1 MLLANKLIG
10 FQFSFGQ
17 VAEDT
22 FIALL
27 SFAFFNQKKKMIV
40 DCVDDFSIFQI
51 FNLCVLFEEAKT
63 DHGFIART
71 SRLLAVYHL
80 WSYSTSKSLF

>member
-1 MLLANKLIG
+1 
-10 FQFSFGQ
+10 
-17 VAEDT
+17 
-22 FIALL
+22 
-27 SFAFFNQKKKMIV
+27 
-40 DCVDDFSIFQI
+40 
-51 FNLCVLFEEAKT
+51 LCVLFEEAKT

>member
-22 FIALL
+22 YRVVVFC
-27 SFAFFNQKKKMIV
+27 FFHPKKKKNV
-40 DCVDDFSIFQI
+40 VDDFSIFQI
-51 FNLCVLFEEAKT
+51 FNLCVLFEEQKQT
-63 DHGFIART
+63 M
-71 SRLLAVYHL
+71 VWYV
-80 WSYSTSKSLF
+80 